1 MWRGGSVT
9 DPEPSIVIDQLMQRY
24 HYGSVAS
31 LLSEPAEL
39 INDFLEIMS
48 IEGKL
53 EAEERRK
60 AVEAQRRRG

>member
-1 MWRGGSVT
+1 
-9 DPEPSIVIDQLMQRY
+9 VIDQLMQRY

-48 IEGKL
+48 TEGKL

-60 AVEAQRRRG
+60 AGEAQRRRG